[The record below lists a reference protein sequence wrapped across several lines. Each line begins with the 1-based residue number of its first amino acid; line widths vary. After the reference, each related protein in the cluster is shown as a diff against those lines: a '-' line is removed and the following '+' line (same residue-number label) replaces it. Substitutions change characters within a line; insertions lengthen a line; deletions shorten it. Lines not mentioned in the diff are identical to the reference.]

1 MESILLAIENA
12 IKNENWYAAL
22 FICLTVPDICSSLET
37 PSSKSRKRYVNW
49 FKKYL
54 NNKYKGYLSG
64 DDCYS
69 LRCSYFHE
77 GTNVIE
83 HQSAREILDKFV
95 FLPRGSHCNLIS
107 NCNFDGDVDDR
118 KNILQLSVE
127 AFCEDMIEAARKWL
141 IDVRSK
147 QEIQERISK
156 MLKIEDKINIGSGAI
171 IIREE

>member
-1 MESILLAIENA
+1 MESILLAIKTTM
-12 IKNENWYAAL
+12 KNKNWYGAL
-22 FICLTVPDICSSLET
+22 LICLTVPDICSSLET
-37 PSSKSRKRYVNW
+37 PSSESRKRYVNW

-54 NNKYKGYLSG
+54 DNKYKTYLSG

-83 HQSAREILDKFV
+83 HQSAREVLHKFV
-95 FLPRGSHCNLIS
+95 FSPKGPHCNLIS
-107 NCNFDGDVDDR
+107 NCYFGGTVDDG
-118 KNILQLSVE
+118 KNILQLSVKT
-127 AFCEDMIEAARKWL
+127 FCEDMIEAARKWL
-141 IDVRSK
+141 TDVKSK